1 MKSLTTKIFQNIKN
15 IKKLCRIFKPPHV
28 AKCRRLMRRE
38 KFANEAADVEST
50 EADKDSVLSLGEYL
64 AQFRNIFMLI
74 KIMNLG
80 W

>member
-1 MKSLTTKIFQNIKN
+1 
-15 IKKLCRIFKPPHV
+15 
-28 AKCRRLMRRE
+28 MRRE

-64 AQFRNIFMLI
+64 AQFRDFSMLI
-74 KIMNLG
+74 EIRNLG

>member
-1 MKSLTTKIFQNIKN
+1 
-15 IKKLCRIFKPPHV
+15 
-28 AKCRRLMRRE
+28 MRRE

-50 EADKDSVLSLGEYL
+50 EADKDSVLSLGEYF

-74 KIMNLG
+74 KIMNIG

>member
-1 MKSLTTKIFQNIKN
+1 
-15 IKKLCRIFKPPHV
+15 
-28 AKCRRLMRRE
+28 MRRE
-38 KFANEAADVEST
+38 KFVNEAAEVEST

-64 AQFRNIFMLI
+64 AQFRNVFMLR